1 MYCTVDDV
9 RSEIRGS
16 KISNSSVLTED
27 KVTTFIRQAS
37 NLIDAKI
44 NKRYSVP
51 VEQVSSPKTFD
62 ILNAICRHMVIARC
76 KALLNV
82 QTPNENTSN
91 FTGGGMKVSKDLMN
105 VEVGKIDLI
114 DAVPASDP
122 QTVYFEF
129 NNEPIFKDN
138 KDNW

>member
-51 VEQVSSPKTFD
+51 VEQVSSPKSFD

-76 KALLNV
+76 RALLNV

-129 NNEPIFKDN
+129 NNKPIFKDN